1 MYYIERQFKE
11 AVKVKTLLLIAMFL
25 TMALFVSGVNS
36 FTPFSSITASA
47 QDDGDPAPEPEPTPM
62 PEM

>member
-1 MYYIERQFKE
+1 M
-11 AVKVKTLLLIAMFL
+11 KTLLLIAVLFAVTMF
-25 TMALFVSGVNS
+25 VNGVTS

-47 QDDGDPAPEPEPTPM
+47 QDEGEPAPEPEPTPE